1 MSVSESAPLHL
12 AVSLDGAGEHP
23 AAWREPGARPAE
35 LFTARYWAG
44 LVAEAEAGLL
54 DFVTFEDGLALQS
67 SSPAATTSARTGSAA
82 GSTRSS
88 PLPGWRR

>member
-12 AVSLDGAGEHP
+12 AVSLDGAGGHP

-54 DFVTFEDGLALQS
+54 NFVTFEDGLALRALERS
-67 SSPAATTSARTGSAA
+67 ETPLETLFFMLTEAA
-82 GSTRSS
+82 
-88 PLPGWRR
+88 